1 MVRLIDLELFTYEE
15 AYDAILRIGSAIRG
29 RGVNPSRLAVGYVR
43 DLLFVPNS
51 TRNYVITNMFPLASM
66 TIAKSCDFCENSDS
80 VVRVNV
86 CYVFAEIKPAQASSM
101 SITKTFENSASFNLR
116 PPPVDRHKSFDE
128 DDLSVRPI
136 TAKKVNTTLINA
148 ISYSIADLQIATNIF
163 NVEDLIGE
171 GSTGRVYR
179 AQFDDGRA
187 LNHNAGSG
195 YSAPEVAM
203 SAQYTIKSDIYSFGV
218 SMLELLSGRKPF
230 DSSEPMSD
238 PIFLAVHAKLAYY
251 VVREA

>member
-1 MVRLIDLELFTYEE
+1 MTAIGRVLLLENYILHDGDIGGRDRFSNSSLFCCHLELIDLELFTYEE

-29 RGVNPSRLAVGYVR
+29 RGVNLVK
-43 DLLFVPNS
+43 
-51 TRNYVITNMFPLASM
+51 T
-66 TIAKSCDFCENSDS
+66 
-80 VVRVNV
+80 
-86 CYVFAEIKPAQASSM
+86 KPAQASSVP
-101 SITKTFENSASFNLR
+101 ITKTFENSASFNLR

-128 DDLSVRPI
+128 NDLSVRPI
-136 TAKKVNTTLINA
+136 TAKKVNTTSINS

-171 GSTGRVYR
+171 GSTGLVYR

-203 SAQYTIKSDIYSFGV
+203 SAQYTIKSDVYSFGV

-230 DSSEPMSD
+230 DSSRTRSEQSLVRCGIDVLAKMVD
-238 PIFLAVHAKLAYY
+238 PTLNGLYPVKFLSRFADIIAPCV
-251 VVREA
+251 